1 MRPATRPSI
10 RPERLP
16 PTAPQP
22 ENVCGSG
29 HANAGG
35 TAGAGRVA
43 PVEGPEQAASPGRG
57 RLGLILGSAVGDLAA
72 LAAQDDVDVVVR
84 IRHGDGV
91 PAHLVDHAANCA
103 ALVDAGCDR
112 VLALHSVGSL
122 RADWPVGTVVAPDD
136 FFAPWATPTTFDD
149 VRGHRIPG
157 IDTAWH
163 DAVVAAWQASTDHPI
178 ISSGVYAQT
187 TGPRFETRAE
197 IRFLATVAD
206 VVGMTLASECTI
218 AGELGLAYASIS
230 VVDNLANGIAATP
243 LTMDEYAAGVAAN
256 RTLLADAL
264 PRLVTA
270 LT

>member
-1 MRPATRPSI
+1 M
-10 RPERLP
+10 P
-16 PTAPQP
+16 PPVNASAP
-22 ENVCGSG
+22 GRAS
-29 HANAGG
+29 AGG
-35 TAGAGRVA
+35 TADAGRVA

-84 IRHGDGV
+84 IRHGNGV

-136 FFAPWATPTTFDD
+136 FFAPWATPSTFDD

-157 IDTAWH
+157 IDAAWR
-163 DAVVAAWQASTDHPI
+163 DEVVTAWQASTDHPI

-187 TGPRFETRAE
+187 TGPRFETAAE

-230 VVDNLANGIAATP
+230 VVDNLANGVAAAP
-243 LTMDEYAAGVAAN
+243 LTMDEYATGVAAN

-264 PRLVTA
+264 PRLVAA